1 MYESQSVIHPVDN
14 EKCICKIC
22 DSGKRLRERKNK
34 REREGERKSKR
45 SKRRLVDFSFFSF
58 FF

>member
-1 MYESQSVIHPVDN
+1 MFEYILMYESQSVIHPVDN

-34 REREGERKSKR
+34 RERERGKEGEREKE
-45 SKRRLVDFSFFSF
+45 
-58 FF
+58 

>member
-34 REREGERKSKR
+34 RERERKRGRERERVNEVGE
-45 SKRRLVDFSFFSF
+45 DW
-58 FF
+58 